1 MTLKIILGSADHV
14 RAESRVNIMGM
25 RAGAV
30 LVIAVVFT
38 AVVAARE
45 PVGVGSSDVF
55 VTATVESPG
64 VSGSED
70 QASGGS
76 DVAASPASFP
86 LPKQHFAGS
95 VMYKRTVGM
104 ERFDTDHDVDGADGV
119 DREIFGSHYVMGNA
133 FKVRIP
139 RSYAEKPEGVFEFS
153 FNHIVFEVGRSRFT
167 ADCVNPRTYLY
178 SGTISWRW
186 ICSLDFGSKTGA
198 WNSAAKTASEVK
210 IIALWSDKGCS
221 RMIGPFVSM
230 PSKNPLLVA
239 DCRALLAIKYFWLDE
254 VAENR
259 GELSEH
265 HALFSWG
272 VGDIEDW
279 GGVLVA
285 KFPNSNEDLANN
297 CSMGKSR
304 CSDRVVSVDLS
315 ASEGVDIDGKIMGEV
330 PGELGDLSALTSLS
344 LENNLLHGGIPAS
357 LGNASKPFCN
367 KSVDAP
373 YLDFPFDPPG
383 VDWPNRHFPR
393 YDIDLRSSDCRDML
407 RERSGLD
414 GVVLDEGVFNRS
426 LDNVV
431 LGSGSSGA
439 RDVAEG
445 VSDDYSIYA
454 ADVFFQQRMPEVSL
468 EVAVEDGL
476 AVYYIKF
483 VADAIVDTHSA
494 SRLASR
500 LSEKGA
506 EFSRVGSRIHKIFRF
521 SARAASGL
529 SRFLG
534 PLAIPIN
541 AILFLNDITKLLD
554 GLRNVEHP
562 VHLDPERSQLVY
574 LDLSGNDL
582 SGSIPASFENMDKL
596 VFLYLNDNDLSGTI
610 PDGIGMGGR
619 SNGIDD
625 SLRYINL
632 SGNKLS
638 GAIPSDLSF
647 VLEYID
653 FSHNNLEGN
662 VNWKTFTPMT
672 GLIGLFLNNNALEG
686 LGEIADDKSAP
697 SMWYLDIS
705 NNMLVGKVTK
715 YIGSI
720 AGLQELDLSD
730 NMLKNIEPLYV
741 PNKPGVPPSFRFR
754 FLDFSN
760 NELTDI
766 SKIFLNVTSVISL
779 RYLNLRGNKI
789 NELPKAERS
798 GVRILEYADALQF
811 LYLGTNNLDGSIE
824 DHVPIDKLR
833 NLIHLDVSKNDLSG
847 SIPSSLRSVNTLIG
861 LDLSNNKFS
870 GMVPEWLAYFRDIL
884 VLDLSYNCFVGGMPN
899 VLQDS
904 EKFLLLR
911 YEVNFFDDRDTNKCG
926 ELSMCANGRF
936 VDKPLSNSGL
946 VQDCEF
952 LMEISERLKTNP
964 YVSSIVSS
972 WGIGNEQ
979 NRKIGKWTGV
989 TVSDGRVTELDISLE
1004 PPISESE
1011 KSANQALLIPVE
1023 VFKLKKLTT
1032 LKLSNIGIAGSISE
1046 EVLALDDLEVL
1057 DLSHNWLSG
1066 EIPDS
1071 LGDIAYLT
1079 DLDLSHNMLS
1089 GEIPVGGALKFE
1101 SIVRLDLSHNKLSGN
1116 LPQPLPANT
1125 PHWIPSFGDSAGLSN
1140 LRMVRYLDL
1149 SHNFFTGPLIESVDR
1164 VGFLKLEGSV
1174 LKLNDNCLTGTISWA
1189 IKELLGPEEDISN
1202 NDLDYWIIP
1211 TSTELLDQPEI
1222 DISNNNLDYTGWR
1235 GAGGT
1240 ARKECFAGGCSGGV
1254 LVDETEKN
1262 PRLVA
1267 DCEVLLEL
1275 LEVWSGDVLDDWGE
1289 GEISGWTGVDVSG
1302 GRVTELSLE
1311 NQRVSG
1317 ALPAV
1322 IGDLGG
1328 LKVLD
1333 LSGNRLW
1340 GALPR
1345 EVGNLSVLEV
1355 LDLSGNSLSGA
1366 LPGEVGGLSVL
1377 TNLDLSSNNLSG
1389 GLPAGLGRLGKLE
1402 RLDLSGNGFSGRIPS
1417 GLGRLSSLIYLDL
1430 SDNRLSGAIRAV
1442 SGRIPA
1448 GLGRLASLE
1457 VLDLSGNRLS
1467 GAIPAG
1473 LGGLSNLERLVLSDN
1488 SLSGGIPS
1496 ELGNLRALEAGG
1508 LDLRRNCLLRPVP
1521 GLVSDLGEGIAR
1533 LGWNLFLTPDDNPW
1547 CVPCSDGTFLP
1558 RSLTRNLIRDC
1569 FWLVKARRALHGG
1582 SGVPELSV
1590 VAGWGTA
1597 QNPDMHRWGGVG
1609 IQRGRVRSL
1618 DLSVAL
1624 PPGFIASSGA
1634 ASSLYR
1640 RQKLTGGIPSEL
1652 ASLWALESLD
1662 LSNNRFEGAIPI
1674 EFGSLSRLASLDL
1687 SRNRLSGGVPEDLG
1701 DLLELVS
1708 LDLSHNR
1715 LEGPVPEALGQP
1727 ASGNKELA
1735 RLFLNDNFLTGSIP
1749 DVLGNLPLVSLHL
1762 HYNCIVGATPANL
1775 FDGATPANLKVE
1787 DFKRKPNRG
1796 NCADRCSNG
1805 IYVASAGENKSLVND
1820 CRALMAARK
1829 VWADLGSFT
1838 SQAHISNWGAGE
1850 SRKIG
1855 DWGGVKVA
1863 ASGGEMRVTKLE
1875 LAGNGLS
1882 GGIPEELADLDA
1894 LVSLDLSHNA
1904 ISDPNNGLD
1913 KLAVSVDLV
1922 ELDLSANGI
1931 KEQVPTSIGGLSK
1944 LRRLVLSDNELS
1956 GIIPSGPTPVPGAT
1970 PLLDRLPALEH
1981 LDLSGNALKGLVP
1994 SSLSALKHLDLSDNE
2009 ITGRLPGGLFEA
2021 EELSHLDLS
2030 DNQLAGTLPEK
2041 LYEHSGLVYLDLSH
2055 NRFSG
2060 AVKSGFKSLSLAR
2073 LDLSGNGFSG
2083 SLPGFRLA
2091 PLAPIKVPNMPQEFS
2106 DESEQPDLYIVLSG
2120 DKTQGYFSSLVY
2132 LDLSRNR
2139 FSGPIPLGYGDFAD
2153 ERPMERLD
2161 LSRNQL
2167 TGSLPKWIDLLQF
2180 SDSDDYERSPDSLT
2194 NPEPDTFLVS
2204 LEHNLMCT
2212 PQDYA
2217 LGDLRRNNGKTAPV
2231 DIRLGNNECPEDDHA
2246 SIYVPGPVLNSTYE
2260 LPSASPK
2267 DLQVAW
2273 QHPAGQTGLRYI
2285 VEPLLKDTAPEG
2297 QPEGEDCQVA
2307 TSNTT
2312 ATITSSESC
2321 EGFDAQHYTAKITPV
2336 FAPAGSENRYYGD
2349 TARAE
2354 EKKVYLKGW
2363 QFRTVQQSTTMQA
2376 IHDSLGLENDQEIFW
2391 MDGVNQVWLSYSK
2404 TSSSKRN
2411 RTLPAGTTI
2420 AIQKFPANA
2429 DLNAAKLG
2437 SADSDT
2443 SVLLHNGWNVIPAGG
2458 RTTRPA
2464 GNNGAWFIDSSFI
2477 SCGYGWFFFGLA
2489 GVRAIL
2495 RYDIENESYDIELPC
2510 DQAEET
2516 RVISST
2522 QNSRVV
2528 CLNAPCSIAV
2538 GTRYTARSGIDE
2550 ISEYDPLYILFYS
2563 YLPVSA
2569 RWENGKY
2576 VPG

>member
-1 MTLKIILGSADHV
+1 M
-14 RAESRVNIMGM
+14 N
-25 RAGAV
+25 
-30 LVIAVVFT
+30 
-38 AVVAARE
+38 
-45 PVGVGSSDVF
+45 
-55 VTATVESPG
+55 
-64 VSGSED
+64 
-70 QASGGS
+70 
-76 DVAASPASFP
+76 
-86 LPKQHFAGS
+86 
-95 VMYKRTVGM
+95 
-104 ERFDTDHDVDGADGV
+104 
-119 DREIFGSHYVMGNA
+119 FGSRAN
-133 FKVRIP
+133 
-139 RSYAEKPEGVFEFS
+139 S
-153 FNHIVFEVGRSRFT
+153 
-167 ADCVNPRTYLY
+167 
-178 SGTISWRW
+178 
-186 ICSLDFGSKTGA
+186 
-198 WNSAAKTASEVK
+198 WNSAIRAASEVK
-210 IIALWSDKGCS
+210 IVAFWSDEECKEEGTYG
-221 RMIGPFVSM
+221 I
-230 PSKNPLLVA
+230 KDKEDLLER
-239 DCRALLAIKYFWLDE
+239 DCKALLAIKHYWLDE
-254 VAENR
+254 VADNR
-259 GELSEH
+259 KDLPSY

-272 VGDIEDW
+272 VGNIEDW
-279 GGVLVA
+279 GGVEVGEFHSYVSEF
-285 KFPNSNEDLANN
+285 KSEQRCFNN
-297 CSMGKSR
+297 DVHCSK
-304 CSDRVVSVDLS
+304 RVVFVSLPRV
-315 ASEGVDIDGKIMGEV
+315 GKVGI
-330 PGELGDLSALTSLS
+330 A
-344 LENNLLHGGIPAS
+344 GGIPVEFGGQSGDCNVAKRVLCG
-357 LGNASKPFCN
+357 LGALQF
-367 KSVDAP
+367 
-373 YLDFPFDPPG
+373 
-383 VDWPNRHFPR
+383 
-393 YDIDLRSSDCRDML
+393 
-407 RERSGLD
+407 
-414 GVVLDEGVFNRS
+414 
-426 LDNVV
+426 
-431 LGSGSSGA
+431 
-439 RDVAEG
+439 
-445 VSDDYSIYA
+445 
-454 ADVFFQQRMPEVSL
+454 
-468 EVAVEDGL
+468 
-476 AVYYIKF
+476 
-483 VADAIVDTHSA
+483 
-494 SRLASR
+494 
-500 LSEKGA
+500 
-506 EFSRVGSRIHKIFRF
+506 
-521 SARAASGL
+521 
-529 SRFLG
+529 
-534 PLAIPIN
+534 
-541 AILFLNDITKLLD
+541 
-554 GLRNVEHP
+554 
-562 VHLDPERSQLVY
+562 
-574 LDLSGNDL
+574 LDLSGNSLRGGIPRELGNGVVAPCEPDKRTLSLDVSASASLGFFALALFGGFIPVIGPFVAVGAAGAGLAVSLGDLFGYGLEIDLDSYFSGCPEIYKPSDPDKIFHYRVFKSLPDEIFDRETRESIDGAVIAFELASFVSPDEDFVIKSFGEEWKFSAKAARAAGGVAGFIGAALDAKDVVSSLYKLERLEFFHEDRSQLVHLDLSENNLSGAVPAEIGNLEKLRRLFLNENMLVGSIPERAGRSGRAANDSLAVLDL
-582 SGSIPASFENMDKL
+582 SGNHFSGEVPEIFSSNL
-596 VFLYLNDNDLSGTI
+596 QYLDLSENRL
-610 PDGIGMGGR
+610 GGNVPEGL
-619 SNGIDD
+619 SL
-625 SLRYINL
+625 SPELRYIDLSRNADSFSSMSGLTGAVPYDIVSLMELTHLNL
-632 SGNKLS
+632 SRNKLS
-638 GAIPSDLSF
+638 GELSSDIGKREISDCLIGAYLGGPYVAPRSVCIKRTLLKNLKYFDVSHNMLYGEVPNNFKNIGGLLDLYLNNNCFHGDKPELPGSIKRFDFSSNFFDSQIGGNPGCGPCFDGTYLPVNAGGELKMDCMYLVGLRSSLNSLGSVRASNRGARVLNSWASGKIDGWEGVSLKNEKLDKSGNRVVGLDLSF
-647 VLEYID
+647 MGIEGVLPSVIGYL
-653 FSHNNLEGN
+653 SGL
-662 VNWKTFTPMT
+662 KTLDASDNRISGVLPDW
-672 GLIGLFLNNNALEG
+672 LVG
-686 LGEIADDKSAP
+686 LGELVSLDLSDNSLTRTIWDSTGDVLFSLTGLEELSLKNNNLAGAIPESINGLTKLKV
-697 SMWYLDIS
+697 LDIS
-705 NNMLVGKVTK
+705 NNSLT
-715 YIGSI
+715 GSIPDNLDAI
-720 AGLQELDLSD
+720 AGL
-730 NMLKNIEPLYV
+730 
-741 PNKPGVPPSFRFR
+741 
-754 FLDFSN
+754 
-760 NELTDI
+760 
-766 SKIFLNVTSVISL
+766 
-779 RYLNLRGNKI
+779 
-789 NELPKAERS
+789 
-798 GVRILEYADALQF
+798 
-811 LYLGTNNLDGSIE
+811 
-824 DHVPIDKLR
+824 
-833 NLIHLDVSKNDLSG
+833 
-847 SIPSSLRSVNTLIG
+847 
-861 LDLSNNKFS
+861 
-870 GMVPEWLAYFRDIL
+870 
-884 VLDLSYNCFVGGMPN
+884 
-899 VLQDS
+899 
-904 EKFLLLR
+904 EKLLL
-911 YEVNFFDDRDTNKCG
+911 
-926 ELSMCANGRF
+926 
-936 VDKPLSNSGL
+936 
-946 VQDCEF
+946 
-952 LMEISERLKTNP
+952 
-964 YVSSIVSS
+964 
-972 WGIGNEQ
+972 GN
-979 NRKIGKWTGV
+979 NM
-989 TVSDGRVTELDISLE
+989 
-1004 PPISESE
+1004 
-1011 KSANQALLIPVE
+1011 
-1023 VFKLKKLTT
+1023 
-1032 LKLSNIGIAGSISE
+1032 
-1046 EVLALDDLEVL
+1046 
-1057 DLSHNWLSG
+1057 LSG
-1066 EIPDS
+1066 EIPRS

-1089 GEIPVGGALKFE
+1089 GEIPVGDSLRFTNV
-1101 SIVRLDLSHNKLSGN
+1101 VRLNLSHNKLSGN
-1116 LPQPLPANT
+1116 LPKPLPTNT
-1125 PHWIPSFGDSAGLSN
+1125 LSWIPSFGDSAGLSN

-1174 LKLNDNCLTGTISWA
+1174 LKLNDNCLTGAVSWA
-1189 IKELLGPEEDISN
+1189 IKTLSGPEVDISN
-1202 NDLDYWIIP
+1202 NDLDY
-1211 TSTELLDQPEI
+1211 
-1222 DISNNNLDYTGWR
+1222 TGWQ

-1417 GLGRLSSLIYLDL
+1417 GLGRLSSLTYLDL

-1521 GLVSDLGEGIAR
+1521 TGVRDLGESIAR

-1558 RSLTRNLIRDC
+1558 RSSTRNLIRDC
-1569 FWLVKARRALHGG
+1569 FWLVEARRALHGE
-1582 SGVPELSV
+1582 SGVPEFSKA
-1590 VAGWGTA
+1590 AGWGTA

-1775 FDGATPANLKVE
+1775 FVGATPANLKVE

-1931 KEQVPTSIGGLSK
+1931 KGQVPTSIGGLPK

-1994 SSLSALKHLDLSDNE
+1994 SSLSALKHLDLSGNE

-2030 DNQLAGTLPEK
+2030 DNQLAGALPEK
-2041 LYEHSGLVYLDLSH
+2041 LYEHSGLVYLDLSG

-2363 QFRTVQQSTTMQA
+2363 QYRTVQQRTTMQA
-2376 IHDSLGLENDQEIFW
+2376 IHDSLGLENDEKIYRW
-2391 MDGVNQVWLSYSK
+2391 DGVNQIWWSYSK

-2420 AIQKFPANA
+2420 TIQKFPANA

-2443 SVLLHNGWNVIPAGG
+2443 SVLLHHGWNVVPAGG

-2477 SCGYGWFFFGLA
+2477 SCGYGFFFGLA

-2516 RVISST
+2516 RIISST
-2522 QNSRVV
+2522 QNPRVV

-2538 GTRYTARSGIDE
+2538 RTRYTARSGIDE
-2550 ISEYDPLYILFYS
+2550 INEYDPLYILFYS